1 MKEVWLFRLLPVPA
15 LLMGLGAPLLAQEE
29 PEGDPAATGQQE
41 IVVVGERYRGSVDAA
56 QPPLVELDE
65 ADIASYGAGSIT
77 ELLEALA
84 PQTGSARGR
93 GEGRPVILVNGQ
105 RVANFRELRRYSPE
119 AIRKVEVLPEEVA
132 MRFGYPPD
140 QRVVN
145 FILKDNFVSREIEV
159 EYGVPGEGG
168 YSAKEAELTW
178 LSIDGPRRYN
188 LSLDLSDTSLLSEA
202 ERGVVQES
210 GSIPGVATDP
220 DPARWR
226 SLVADSSEIELDGAF
241 TTGLGEGGGTIG
253 VNANLA
259 RTDSRS
265 LSGLDRV
272 LLTAPDG
279 ASLLRTFNPDNPLER
294 DSRTTTFSASSTLNR
309 PFGGWNMTA
318 TIDASH
324 ARSRTRIDQ
333 RANTAEVEELA
344 ASGDLALDAPLPA
357 IAPGGVD
364 VARSAA
370 SAASALATATGS
382 LLRLPAGS
390 LTTTLDLGFDWD
402 RIVSRDTRIAGVR
415 TRLTRGD
422 VGGGV
427 NLAIPITSRREGVW
441 DAIGDLTL
449 NLNGGVNHL
458 SDFGTLTDYSTGL
471 TWKPTEKLTLQAS
484 YIARDAAPSLG
495 NLGDP
500 QVTNLNVPVYDFVT
514 GQTVLATT
522 IGGGNPLLDKE
533 SQRDIKLSANWDL
546 PILRR
551 SSLIVEYVRNRSSDV
566 TASFPLLTPAVEA
579 AFPGRVIRD
588 ASGQLVSVDRRPVTF
603 ARQKSSRL
611 RYGFDL
617 SGNLGRA
624 QVPGEAGA
632 RGGGGRGSGAPSPMA
647 MMGGRGAGQGR
658 WSASVYHT
666 IALTNKVQLATGGPV
681 LDLLDGDAI
690 SDSGGAP
697 RHKVT
702 AEGGVFHKG
711 LGFRLNASYESAT
724 RAEASGLP
732 GSSDL
737 RFGSLATI
745 NLRLFMD
752 LGEQRWLSAE
762 PGFLKDMRVML
773 RVDNLFDERRRV
785 TDGNGEVPLRYQPDL
800 IDPIGQ
806 FLEIELRKVF

>member
-1 MKEVWLFRLLPVPA
+1 MKEARLFRLLPVPV
-15 LLMGLGAPLLAQEE
+15 LLLGLGAPAFAQED
-29 PEGDPAATGQQE
+29 PENDPSPAEERE

-65 ADIASYGAGSIT
+65 TDIASYGAGSIA
-77 ELLEALA
+77 ELLEAIA
-84 PQTGSARGR
+84 PQAGSGRGR

-105 RVANFRELRRYSPE
+105 RVTNFRELRRYSPE

-145 FILKDNFVSREIEV
+145 FILKDNYVSREIEV

-188 LSLDLSDTSLLSEA
+188 LSLNLSDTSLLTEA

-241 TTGLGEGGGTIG
+241 TLGLGDGGGTIG
-253 VNANLA
+253 VNANVA
-259 RTDSRS
+259 RVDSRT

-294 DSRTTTFSASSTLNR
+294 NSRTTTWSASSTLNR
-309 PFGGWNMTA
+309 PLGNWNMTA

-324 ARSRTRIDQ
+324 ARARTRIDQ
-333 RANTAEVEELA
+333 RADTAAVEELA
-344 ASGDLALDAPLPA
+344 ALGDLAIDAPLPG

-370 SAASALATATGS
+370 TAGSALVTATGS
-382 LLRLPAGS
+382 LLRLPAGPI
-390 LTTTLDLGFDWD
+390 TTTLDLGFDWD
-402 RIVSRDTRIAGVR
+402 RIVSRDTRIAGAS

-422 VGGGV
+422 AGGGV
-427 NLAIPITSRREGVW
+427 NLAIPIASRREGVW
-441 DAIGDLTL
+441 DAVGDLTL

-458 SDFGTLTDYSTGL
+458 SDFGMLTDYSAGL
-471 TWKPTEKLTLQAS
+471 TWKPAEKLTLQAS

-500 QVTNLNVPVYDFVT
+500 QVTTFNVPVYDFAT
-514 GQTVLATT
+514 GQTALATT
-522 IGGGNPLLDKE
+522 TSGGNPLLDKE
-533 SQRDIKLSANWDL
+533 SQRDIKLSANWEL
-546 PILRR
+546 PFLRR
-551 SSLIVEYVRNRSSDV
+551 SSLTLEYFRNRSSDV

-579 AFPGRVIRD
+579 AFPGRVTRD
-588 ASGQLVSVDRRPVTF
+588 GSGQLIAVDRRPVTF
-603 ARQKSSRL
+603 AQQKSSSL

-617 SGNLGRA
+617 SGSVGKA
-624 QVPGEAGA
+624 AEPGA
-632 RGGGGRGSGAPSPMA
+632 GGGRAGGGAPNPMA

-658 WSASVYHT
+658 WNASIHHT
-666 IALTNKVQLATGGPV
+666 IALTNRVRLAPGGPV

-697 RHKVT
+697 RHTLT
-702 AEGGVFHKG
+702 AEGGLFHRG
-711 LGFRLNASYESAT
+711 VGFRLNANYQSAT

-737 RFGSLATI
+737 RFGSLATVG
-745 NLRLFMD
+745 LRLFMD
-752 LGEQRWLSAE
+752 LGEQKWLSAE
-762 PGFLKDMRVML
+762 PGFLKDMRLML
-773 RVDNLFDERRRV
+773 RVDNLFDEKRRV

-800 IDPIGQ
+800 IDPVGR